1 MIATHHDS
9 PFVAGCLESLEAWLW
24 GASDEELTTFHA
36 FQEFLIR
43 LVWSF
48 RGKYRDYKTKLLLV
62 GGWASP
68 LKNMSSSI
76 GMISNPI
83 FLGNKIDGNHSPPT
97 SKAPWSFM
105 GFFIWIITL
114 QSWIIWIF
122 MVFIKQN
129 YWSVIIHLKNPMKF
143 SPSIIPAWCSY
154 DVLLI
159 ANYEHNS
166 T

>member
-83 FLGNKIDGNHSPPT
+83 FLGNKIDGNQTTNQQSTLEFHGIFHMDYYTPILNH
-97 SKAPWSFM
+97 M
-105 GFFIWIITL
+105 DVHGFYKTKLLECNNPYEKSHEVFTL
-114 QSWIIWIF
+114 HHPGMMFLWRLT
-122 MVFIKQN
+122 
-129 YWSVIIHLKNPMKF
+129 H
-143 SPSIIPAWCSY
+143 C
-154 DVLLI
+154 
-159 ANYEHNS
+159 
-166 T
+166 